1 VRIGLLGGS
10 FDPIHNGHL
19 YVAYLARAFV
29 PLDRVLF
36 IPAHVP
42 PHKVG
47 QVLAPSAQR
56 VAMVRAAIRGHDEFE
71 VSEVELA
78 REGRSYTIDTV
89 AQVASSL
96 PQADLFFL
104 IGSDS
109 LRDLPTWHRA
119 RELANQVTFVTVAR
133 SRGQILEVMGQLES
147 ALGSKAAATIRAHV
161 IEVPPLPI
169 SSTEI
174 RERARRGESLE
185 NLVPDPV
192 AELIASTGLYR
203 DHS

>member
-19 YVAYLARAFV
+19 YVAHLARAFV

-47 QVLAPSAQR
+47 QILAPPAQR
-56 VAMVRAAIRGHDEFE
+56 VAMVRAGIRGHDEFE
-71 VSEVELA
+71 VSEIELA
-78 REGRSYTIDTV
+78 REGRSYTIDTI
-89 AQVASSL
+89 AQVASSM

-119 RELANQVTFVTVAR
+119 RELASRVTFVTVAR
-133 SRGQILEVMGQLES
+133 SRGQILEVMDKLES
-147 ALGSKAAATIRAHV
+147 ALGSEAAATIRTHV

-174 RERARRGESLE
+174 RERARRGESLA

-192 AELIASTGLYR
+192 AELIAAAGLYR